1 MRKRFFGVAAT
12 SLFTMVLL
20 PLIVLGLA
28 VGVVNNHVLRREIDQ
43 SNARQIR
50 FVSERVSGV
59 TGDLEKL
66 KIAVLYGAD
75 AVYIGGE
82 AYGLRA
88 KAKNFDIDTMAEGV
102 KFAHDHGVKVY
113 VTANIFAHN
122 PDFEGMADYF
132 KAVEA
137 IGVDALIISDLGVFS
152 VAKEAVPNM
161 EIHVST
167 QANNTNYKS
176 AQMWY
181 KLGAQRVVVAR
192 ELSMKEIRQIRDS
205 IPEDMEIEAFV
216 HGAMCISYSGRCLL
230 SNYLAGRDANKGACA
245 HPCRWKYHLVEETRP
260 GEYMPIEENERG
272 TYIYN
277 SKDLCMIEHIP
288 DIAKAGIYSLKIEGR
303 MKTPFYVGTVVKAYR
318 QAIDDYFAD
327 PKLYEERLPYYLAE
341 VSKASHRDYTTAF
354 YYGKPDG
361 NQQVYTNNSYIREY
375 DFIGMVQE
383 DWNEETGFA
392 WVEQRN
398 KFSVGEEIEVM
409 PAQGDSYAMKVTEI
423 RNQNGETVAS
433 APHPQEL
440 LQVKFEK
447 PVKKFD
453 MLRKRPSDV
462 K

>member
-1 MRKRFFGVAAT
+1 MKDKKR
-12 SLFTMVLL
+12 LELL
-20 PLIVLGLA
+20 APA
-28 VGVVNNHVLRREIDQ
+28 
-43 SNARQIR
+43 
-50 FVSERVSGV
+50 
-59 TGDLEKL
+59 GDLEKL

-88 KAKNFDIDTMAEGV
+88 KAKNFDIDTMAEGIR
-102 KFAHDHGVKVY
+102 FAHEHGVKVY

-122 PDFEGMADYF
+122 ADFTGMAEYF
-132 KAVEA
+132 KEIER
-137 IGVDALIISDLGVFS
+137 IGADALIISDLGIFS
-152 VAKEAVPNM
+152 IAREAVPNM

-167 QANNTNYKS
+167 QANNTNYHS
-176 AQMWY
+176 AKTWY
-181 KLGAQRVVVAR
+181 QLGARRVVVAR
-192 ELSMKEIRQIRDS
+192 ELSMTEIREIREH
-205 IPEDMEIEAFV
+205 IPEDMAIEAFV

-230 SNYLAGRDANKGACA
+230 SNYLSGRDSNKGACA
-245 HPCRWKYHLVEETRP
+245 HPCRWKYYLMEETRP

-277 SKDLCMIEHIP
+277 SKDLCMIEHLP
-288 DIAKAGIYSLKIEGR
+288 DIEKAGIYSLKIEGR

-318 QAIDDYFAD
+318 QAIDDYYED
-327 PKLYEERLPYYLAE
+327 PKKYEARLPYYLEE
-341 VSKASHRDYTTAF
+341 VSKASHREYTTAF

-375 DFIGMVQE
+375 DFIGMVKE
-383 DWNEETGFA
+383 DSDAETGYA
-392 WVEQRN
+392 LVEQRN

-409 PAQGDSYAMKVTEI
+409 PAKGDSFAMQVTEI
-423 RNQNGETVAS
+423 LNEAGESVPS

-440 LQVKFEK
+440 LRVKFDR

-453 MLRKRPSDV
+453 MLRKNSCSD